1 MCLSPLSG
9 LCSTQHQ
16 FNSIFQCYFSQG
28 VFTYQEF
35 PLLKLAVMAYA
46 FDPSGG
52 RTSLSSR
59 PARLYTQIQS
69 QNQKTNKNMQTN
81 KKNPNKTKTKRSVV
95 KSCAKDFENSGAAQR
110 LRLWLQLTFTAWLF
124 VLIGGF
130 FRAACSAAV
139 MFPVMTVK
147 GITAKGSPA
156 LQDDFLNSNKNYCGH
171 YVYYWKLHQ
180 FISNMS
186 IRS

>member
-1 MCLSPLSG
+1 MDSVP
-9 LCSTQHQ
+9 H
-16 FNSIFQCYFSQG
+16 SISLTLYFSAI
-28 VFTYQEF
+28 FHRMF
-35 PLLKLAVMAYA
+35 LLIKSFLFWNWLWWHMPLILVEAGHLWVPGQPGYI
-46 FDPSGG
+46 P
-52 RTSLSSR
+52 R
-59 PARLYTQIQS
+59 PNL
-69 QNQKTNKNMQTN
+69 KNMQTN
-81 KKNPNKTKTKRSVV
+81 KKTQQNQTQKI
-95 KSCAKDFENSGAAQR
+95 SGKVLCQGFREQWAAQR
-110 LRLWLQLTFTAWLF
+110 PRLRLQLTFTAWLL

-156 LQDDFLNSNKNYCGH
+156 LQDDFLNSNKSYCGH
-171 YVYYWKLHQ
+171 YVYYWKLHS